1 MIFILSYFIINFIII
16 RVGFIII
23 LNIIIL
29 NIIILFRVTIRII
42 VVLLLIG
49 FGGIALSNGINSWGK
64 NKYGENEW
72 REINKAV
79 QENDNRKKY
88 NNYMI
93 ECPMCHSKNVKKIS
107 DYLSNNNL
115 SNGLIAVNNLN
126 NIDNNLL
133 MTINENS
140 KLIVFEEIISNNNL
154 ANDLKNNSIIIKKNI
169 KVFSYSLPNTYLVNG
184 TEEEILNYYN
194 LEISKILKEEE

>member
-1 MIFILSYFIINFIII
+1 MEGL
-16 RVGFIII
+16 V
-23 LNIIIL
+23 
-29 NIIILFRVTIRII
+29 II

-88 NNYMI
+88 NNYMF

-107 DYLSNNNL
+107 DLNRATSV
-115 SNGLIAVNNLN
+115 AVWGVASDK
-126 NIDNNLL
+126 IGKQYECDNCHH
-133 MTINENS
+133 
-140 KLIVFEEIISNNNL
+140 KW
-154 ANDLKNNSIIIKKNI
+154 
-169 KVFSYSLPNTYLVNG
+169 
-184 TEEEILNYYN
+184 
-194 LEISKILKEEE
+194 